1 MLKSLSRNL
10 TLISLFALTV
20 LVAMFFVTAEHY
32 RARNQE
38 LKKSRSVVAGT
49 KVLENKESK
58 EESYAHPIPIH
69 VHGRII
75 TSFAGGFDL
84 AVESAVAIQGHSKF
98 YIVGYS
104 DLDYSDWQGE
114 LVDIDGAM
122 IGTTCAYANTVF
134 GLCVPEIMA
143 SSISKVAK

>member
-1 MLKSLSRNL
+1 MLKSFSRNL

-49 KVLENKESK
+49 KVLENLENK

-69 VHGRII
+69 VHGRVI

-84 AVESAVAIQGHSKF
+84 AVESAVAIRGYSKF

-143 SSISKVAK
+143 SSISKVVK